1 MKETLERVWSSN
13 IGDYDAYWDDIYD
26 VHGYWIDATENPE
39 DAEYTLEELEQ
50 TKFEVPD
57 FVDWLILHQE
67 QGWSIEGVCI
77 NREEMQDPSEDA
89 RPTNLVVVTRI
100 TVKFSREKKHDE

>member
-50 TKFEVPD
+50 TKLKFPILLTGLFFIRNKVGQSKA
-57 FVDWLILHQE
+57 FV
-67 QGWSIEGVCI
+67 
-77 NREEMQDPSEDA
+77 
-89 RPTNLVVVTRI
+89 
-100 TVKFSREKKHDE
+100 